1 MMNESL
7 QDLAWGWLGEGP
19 RLLKYLPDLSQR
31 LGAGGQN
38 QGRLRVCTA
47 ALATR
52 DLHKYVEFQ
61 TLRDFGASQNLD
73 FVLIN
78 LSD

>member
-7 QDLAWGWLGEGP
+7 QDLARGWLGEGP

-31 LGAGGQN
+31 LGAGNQN
-38 QGRLRVCTA
+38 QGKFLALTA
-47 ALATR
+47 SLASR
-52 DLHKYVEFQ
+52 DSDEYVEFQ
-61 TLRDFGASQNLD
+61 IPLEIGGSQNLD
-73 FVLIN
+73 FVLIK